1 MVVVTGFSVVVGSV
15 LHEPYKELKLGKI
28 PQSHLLFFFPR
39 TLHEPYKELK
49 PYGLFALKKTFLL
62 NTWIA

>member
-49 PYGLFALKKTFLL
+49 LL
-62 NTWIA
+62 VGYMVDFIFKIIT